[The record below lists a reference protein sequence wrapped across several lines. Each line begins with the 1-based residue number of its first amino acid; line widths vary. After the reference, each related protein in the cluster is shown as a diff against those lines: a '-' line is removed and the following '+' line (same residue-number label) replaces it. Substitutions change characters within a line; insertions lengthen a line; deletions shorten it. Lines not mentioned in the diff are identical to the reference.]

1 MPNYCNNVVE
11 IRGPVAQVKALVDH
25 KLDFQKIHPYPP
37 ELDITAGREGADDS
51 PEQKALVAAE
61 ESNLK
66 KYGYKNWYDW
76 CVNNWG
82 TKWNAGGDNDAMMV
96 DYDEDQGDQGTALF
110 QFDTA
115 WAPPLGVLEKLMDTH
130 PELSIECRYH
140 EPGVGFFGVW
150 TDGSD
155 RCYEFEKH
163 IEQPDGSFVTV
174 PLTSKDA
181 LWNTD
186 DGRLLDEHF
195 GLVEQLQESEAN
207 QETEAER
214 MVRELIVDKKAQNIA
229 G

>member
-1 MPNYCNNVVE
+1 M
-11 IRGPVAQVKALVDH
+11 
-25 KLDFQKIHPYPP
+25 
-37 ELDITAGREGADDS
+37 AGRSGADDS
-51 PEQKALVAAE
+51 PEQKAVVAAE

-76 CVNNWG
+76 CVSEWG
-82 TKWNAGGDNDAMMV
+82 TKWNAGGSDNADMQI
-96 DYDEDQGDQGTALF
+96 DFDEDGDDSIALF

-115 WAPPLGVLEKLMDTH
+115 WAPALGVMQKLMDTH

-155 RCYEFEKH
+155 RCYEFENFTGSQDPFWTQH
-163 IEQPDGSFVTV
+163 QDG
-174 PLTSKDA
+174 L
-181 LWNTD
+181 
-186 DGRLLDEHF
+186 LLDEHF

-214 MVRELIVDKKAQNIA
+214 MVRELIVDRKAQNII

>member
-11 IRGPVAQVKALVDH
+11 IRGPQAQVKALVDH
-25 KLDFQKIHPYPP
+25 RLDFMKIYPYPKD
-37 ELDITAGREGADDS
+37 LDIVAGRSGADDS
-51 PEQKALVAAE
+51 PEQIQLVAAE
-61 ESNLK
+61 QSNLK

-76 CVNNWG
+76 CVSEWG
-82 TKWNAGGDNDAMMV
+82 TKWNAGGSDNADMQI
-96 DYDEDQGDQGTALF
+96 DFDEDGDDSIALF

-115 WAPPLGVLEKLMDTH
+115 WAPALGVMQKLMDTH

-155 RCYEFEKH
+155 RCYEFENFTGSQDPFWTQH
-163 IEQPDGSFVTV
+163 QDG
-174 PLTSKDA
+174 L
-181 LWNTD
+181 
-186 DGRLLDEHF
+186 LLDEHF

-207 QETEAER
+207 QETDAER
-214 MVRELIVDKKAQNIA
+214 MVRELIVDRKAQNII

>member
-25 KLDFQKIHPYPP
+25 RLDFQKIHPYPP

-76 CVNNWG
+76 CVSEWG
-82 TKWNAGGDNDAMMV
+82 TKWNAGGSDNADMQI
-96 DYDEDQGDQGTALF
+96 DFDEDVGDQGIALF

-140 EPGVGFFGVW
+140 EPGVGFMGVW
-150 TDGSD
+150 TDGHD
-155 RCYEFEKH
+155 RCYDN
-163 IEQPDGSFVTV
+163 IEG
-174 PLTSKDA
+174 SKDTF
-181 LWNTD
+181 WQSD
-186 DGRLLDEHF
+186 DGRLLDETF
-195 GLVEQLQESEAN
+195 DIVESMQEWEAD

-214 MVRELIVDKKAQNIA
+214 KVRELVVERKAQNII

>member
-11 IRGPVAQVKALVDH
+11 IQGPQHILKTLVDH

-61 ESNLK
+61 ESNLA
-66 KYGYKNWYDW
+66 KYGYRNWYDW

-82 TKWNAGGDNDAMMV
+82 TKWNAGGDNDAMQV
-96 DYDEDQGDQGTALF
+96 DYDEDVGNQGIALF

-155 RCYEFEKH
+155 RCYET
-163 IEQPDGSFVTV
+163 EQFPKSNDPFWTQHQ
-174 PLTSKDA
+174 
-181 LWNTD
+181 
-186 DGRLLDEHF
+186 DGRLLDETF
-195 GLVEQLQESEAN
+195 GMVESMQEYEAN
-207 QETEAER
+207 QETEAEK
-214 MVRELIVDKKAQNIA
+214 MVRELIVDRKAQNII

>member
-11 IRGPVAQVKALVDH
+11 IRGPVKVVKALVDH

-51 PEQKALVAAE
+51 PEQIALVAAE
-61 ESNLK
+61 ESNLA

-82 TKWNAGGDNDAMMV
+82 TKWNAGGDNDAMQV
-96 DYDEDQGDQGTALF
+96 DFDEDQGDQGIALF

-150 TDGSD
+150 TDGVD
-155 RCYEFEKH
+155 RCYEFENFTGSQDPFWTQH
-163 IEQPDGSFVTV
+163 QDG
-174 PLTSKDA
+174 L
-181 LWNTD
+181 
-186 DGRLLDEHF
+186 LLDEHF

-207 QETEAER
+207 QETDAER
-214 MVRELIVDKKAQNIA
+214 MVRELIVDRKAQNIA

>member
-1 MPNYCNNVVE
+1 MPNYCSNVVE
-11 IRGPVAQVKALVDH
+11 IQGPQHILKTLVEH
-25 KLDFQKIHPYPP
+25 RLDFMKIHPYPK

-82 TKWNAGGDNDAMMV
+82 TKWNAGGDNDAMQV
-96 DYDEDQGDQGTALF
+96 DFDEDVGNQGIALF

-115 WAPPLGVLEKLMDTH
+115 WAPPLGVLEKLMETH

-155 RCYEFEKH
+155 RCYET
-163 IEQPDGSFVTV
+163 EQFPKST
-174 PLTSKDA
+174 DA
-181 LWNTD
+181 FWTQHA
-186 DGRLLDEHF
+186 DGRLLDETF
-195 GLVEQLQESEAN
+195 GLVESMQEYEAD
-207 QETEAER
+207 QETEAEK
-214 MVRELIVDKKAQNIA
+214 MVRELIVDRKAQNII

>member
-11 IRGPVAQVKALVDH
+11 IRGPVKVVKALVDH

-37 ELDITAGREGADDS
+37 ELDIVAGRSGADDS

-76 CVNNWG
+76 CVSEWG

-96 DYDEDQGDQGTALF
+96 DYDEDVDNQGTALF

-115 WAPPLGVLEKLMDTH
+115 WAPALGVLQKLMDDH
-130 PELSIECRYH
+130 PELSIECRYY
-140 EPGVGFFGVW
+140 EPGVGFMGVW
-150 TDGSD
+150 TDGQD
-155 RCYEFEKH
+155 RCYDN
-163 IEQPDGSFVTV
+163 IEG
-174 PLTSKDA
+174 SKDTF
-181 LWNTD
+181 WQSD
-186 DGRLLDEHF
+186 DGRLLDETF
-195 GLVEQLQESEAN
+195 DIVESMQEWEAD

-214 MVRELIVDKKAQNIA
+214 KVRELVVDRKPQNII